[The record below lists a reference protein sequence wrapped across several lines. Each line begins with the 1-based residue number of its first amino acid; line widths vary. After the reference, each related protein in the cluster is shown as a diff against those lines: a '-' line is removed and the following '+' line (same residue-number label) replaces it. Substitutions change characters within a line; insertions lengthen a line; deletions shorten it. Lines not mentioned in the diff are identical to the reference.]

1 MRARL
6 AVLIAA
12 AIVCCLVS
20 GAAAQWAPRRVV
32 RSPVRRG
39 PVSRGTAPT
48 RGPVRS
54 QRASVRGPITR
65 RPLTPT
71 SRRRDPRDVDWESA
85 RGAPSVEYK
94 AYDTVVSDPVRGYTT
109 FPGDGYL
116 EW

>member
-20 GAAAQWAPRRVV
+20 GAAAQWTPRRIV

-48 RGPVRS
+48 RGPVMSR
-54 QRASVRGPITR
+54 RASGTGPVTR

-71 SRRRDPRDVDWESA
+71 LRGRDARDLDWESA
-85 RGAPSVEYK
+85 RGAPSIGYK
-94 AYDTVVSDPVRGYTT
+94 AYDTVVSDSARGYTT
-109 FPGDGYL
+109 MPGDGYL